1 MTKDDYKR
9 IALTVLGAVLAAY
22 AVKYLKVWRLL

>member
-22 AVKYLKVWRLL
+22 ALKYLKVWKLI